1 MIWHRQDSVQALQE
15 QERLAAQKDRLAEQS
30 VEAARAFAA
39 KTETLSDVEALAM
52 SDLFPVWEDV
62 LAAGEKLTEGT
73 MLRDGETLYRVVQ
86 AGGVVPQ
93 ENQPPHAE
101 GMLAVYRPIEPSHAG
116 TADDPIPAARG
127 MAYTYGLY
135 YRDPE
140 DGKRYLCQRTG
151 EAPGGQVVLQ
161 HLPHELAGQYFTEA

>member
-1 MIWHRQDSVQALQE
+1 MADTFP
-15 QERLAAQKDRLAEQS
+15 LAETAMR
-30 VEAARAFAA
+30 EKGAADAA
-39 KTETLSDVEALAM
+39 ALAERAV
-52 SDLFPVWEDV
+52 SGQADGAELLENRSRIPTWRSRDYTAVPV
-62 LAAGEKLTEGT
+62 GT
-73 MLRDGETLYRVVQ
+73 PYQWM
-86 AGGVVPQ
+86 GGVYQLLQPHDASGNSGWTPDQVP
-93 ENQPPHAE
+93 ALWAAVTRE
-101 GMLAVYRPIEPSHAG
+101 GAAG